1 MTTTV
6 VEKVKSPWQQGQEMY
21 TYDPRTQRLRL
32 TLEMWDIW
40 RTHATTL
47 KKTLRC

>member
-6 VEKVKSPWQQGQEMY
+6 VEKVKSPWQQGQEMD
-21 TYDPRTQRLRL
+21 TYDPRTWRLCF

-40 RTHATTL
+40 RAYATTL
-47 KKTLRC
+47 KKALRC